1 MSRADDGRSRR
12 SCGGVLYIAEKFMSE
27 ADGAMIDLYTWTT
40 PNGEKP
46 VIFLEEAGIDY
57 ELHLVD
63 ISTGAQ
69 KKPDFLAINPN
80 GRIPAIVDR
89 NEEGGELRVFESGS
103 ILLYLAEK
111 SGRLLPQAQPHRAEA
126 LSWLFF
132 QAGGTGPMIGQLH
145 HFKSAAPEKLPYAI
159 DRYAAESR
167 RLLGVLESRLAD
179 FEWLAGD
186 YGIAD
191 IMNFSWAR
199 SGLDGL
205 DARRDFPAL
214 AEWVDRIA
222 RREAVVRGLGR
233 LKAAKE
239 ALGA

>member
-1 MSRADDGRSRR
+1 
-12 SCGGVLYIAEKFMSE
+12 MSE
-27 ADGAMIDLYTWTT
+27 TEGTMIDLYTWTT

-57 ELHLVD
+57 TLHLVD
-63 ISTGAQ
+63 ISSGAQ
-69 KKPDFLAINPN
+69 KAPAFVAVNPN
-80 GRIPAIVDR
+80 GRIPAIV
-89 NEEGGELRVFESGS
+89 EHTPEGGAFRVFESGA
-103 ILLYLAEK
+103 ILLHLAERTGK
-111 SGRLLPQAQPHRAEA
+111 LLPLAQPHRTEA

-145 HFKSAAPEKLPYAI
+145 HFNNAAPEKLPYAI
-159 DRYAAESR
+159 ERYANESR

-199 SGLDGL
+199 SGLAAL
-205 DARRDFPAL
+205 DARADFPAL

-222 RREAVVRGLGR
+222 RREAVLRGLGR
-233 LKAAKE
+233 LKAAKD
-239 ALGA
+239 ALQTAAKP